1 MIEIKA
7 RLVREQTAVFIAG
20 ESIECFVTFTN
31 PQRSQS
37 TLQSNSDVL
46 ENLAWATVSIQCY
59 CNTTLK
65 KDKPS
70 LADDVPTASTSLA
83 TSLLKQGTLVASAQ
97 PKFLFCD
104 LRLEP
109 GETKSYLYRDELP
122 KKGPPTYRGVR
133 VKYFYKITI
142 ATQRVGSKVQLL
154 NVPVRVLPKP
164 DFENESVIGEICDDT
179 NDNVAPA
186 NPFIEKKKT
195 ESYLEIIL
203 HYLQNI
209 SSRRCPNF
217 YVITNKRG
225 RVGRFCLFKQ
235 NYKLGEDIVGT
246 LDFSSQTVKCVQYS
260 VTLQCEEIIRETNG
274 DEVHDVAAV
283 TSFTKHHEVCIGLVE
298 TQIILPVPL
307 HVTPSF
313 KTDQVDVRWR
323 LHFQFVTTT
332 SSHMTPECEPG
343 ETWQAPEDIEIE
355 TMMWNLNVQVLP
367 TNPLQISAPSGVHT
381 LIIK

>member
-1 MIEIKA
+1 M
-7 RLVREQTAVFIAG
+7 RVFIVKL
-20 ESIECFVTFTN
+20 ENISDSFSFVT
-31 PQRSQS
+31 
-37 TLQSNSDVL
+37 D
-46 ENLAWATVSIQCY
+46 
-59 CNTTLK
+59 
-65 KDKPS
+65 
-70 LADDVPTASTSLA
+70 
-83 TSLLKQGTLVASAQ
+83 
-97 PKFLFCD
+97 
-104 LRLEP
+104 
-109 GETKSYLYRDELP
+109 LYRDELP
-122 KKGPPTYRGVR
+122 KTGPPTYRGVR

-164 DFENESVIGEICDDT
+164 DFENENAIAEICDDT

-186 NPFIEKKKT
+186 NPFLEKKKT
-195 ESYLEIIL
+195 ESYLEVIL

-260 VTLQCEEIIRETNG
+260 VTLQCEEIAKESVVKSGETN
-274 DEVHDVAAV
+274 EESQMQESVSAV
-283 TSFTKHHEVCIGLVE
+283 SSFTKHHEVCIGMLE
-298 TQIILPVPL
+298 TQIMLPVPL

-323 LHFQFVTTT
+323 LHFQFVTTM
-332 SSHMTPECEPG
+332 SANMTPECEPG

-355 TMMWNLNVQVLP
+355 TMMWNLNVQILP